1 MARFG
6 ALPREG
12 HFGAVVRMFAHLKKH
27 LRSRLV
33 YDTKPVDLS
42 DIPFTK
48 CNWGSSI
55 RTLKKQSPRICRS
68 HLASR

>member
-12 HFGAVVRMFAHLKKH
+12 HFDAVVRMFAYLKKH

-42 DIPFTK
+42 DIPFT
-48 CNWGSSI
+48 NVTGRSSI
-55 RTLKKQSPRICRS
+55 RTQKKQSPTICQS